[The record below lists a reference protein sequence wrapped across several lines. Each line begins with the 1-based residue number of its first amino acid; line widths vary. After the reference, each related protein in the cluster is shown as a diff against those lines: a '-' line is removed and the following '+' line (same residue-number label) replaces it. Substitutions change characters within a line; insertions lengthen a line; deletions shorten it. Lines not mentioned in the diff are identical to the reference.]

1 MQGVANRLAGLHLAY
16 LLQRAGLPVS
26 AAGLQ
31 HPDAAPIRKAGVAAG
46 LAQELSLYRKSNS
59 KLVCVWSNHR
69 LHMSGS
75 NPAYPDRETSYMLE
89 QQWCNIVKTWSADR
103 CT

>member
-31 HPDAAPIRKAGVAAG
+31 LPDAAPICKAGVAAG
-46 LAQELSLYRKSNS
+46 LAQELSLYRKCNS
-59 KLVCVWSNHR
+59 KQVFYFVQPLLHRFWHACPAKECSLKSGGNHVDC
-69 LHMSGS
+69 G
-75 NPAYPDRETSYMLE
+75 
-89 QQWCNIVKTWSADR
+89 
-103 CT
+103 